1 MSVYEEIKND
11 PRSFIKQFAGIKRHT
26 TYWMSDMG
34 PQCVRR
40 FGPVATGNFVAVPA
54 DSVSTAPAFDI
65 RPNSGESIECY
76 ALWDKYLL
84 TRVWN
89 QAPWEA
95 EDTQSVHTDDVTTA
109 GFVMT
114 QVDGEIAI
122 FRVVEQDKLNRVWD
136 YLGCYGG
143 DIRVSN
149 TLLFNEWLDKANPA
163 IVALVAWSDRSY
175 FDKTDKA
182 PAHEKLSLP
191 DPRAGL
197 FGPRDEDDYYD
208 TSWADKIIPL

>member
-11 PRSFIKQFAGIKRHT
+11 PRSFIKQFAGVKRHT
-26 TYWMSDMG
+26 TRWNSNGCTHVVHD
-34 PQCVRR
+34 
-40 FGPVATGNFVAVPA
+40 FGPVATGNFVTVPTG
-54 DSVSTAPAFDI
+54 SVSTAPAFDI

-76 ALWDKYLL
+76 ALWDQYLL

-95 EDTQSVHTDDVTTA
+95 EDAQSVHTDDVTTD

-114 QVDGEIAI
+114 QVDGKIAI

-149 TLLFNEWLDKANPA
+149 TLLFNEWLAKASPA

-175 FDKTDKA
+175 FDKTAKA
-182 PAHEKLSLP
+182 SAHEKLSLP

-208 TSWADKIIPL
+208 TSWADKIIPC